1 MGLDK
6 DSISCYTLGVKGNQ
20 MKKTLTATAT
30 ISTQQTQQENH
41 WMSYKDAPATL
52 NLEEFSTWLLT
63 TNPSLALSILMSA
76 VENNASL
83 PSEFTQGKLVE
94 VSVFDEEGTAL
105 YNLTESGERVY
116 EQTIVD

>member
-1 MGLDK
+1 
-6 DSISCYTLGVKGNQ
+6 
-20 MKKTLTATAT
+20 MKKTLTATTTT
-30 ISTQQTQQENH
+30 ISTQQENH

-52 NLEEFSTWLLT
+52 NLQEFSTWLLT